1 MERTA
6 HASGR
11 SLPKL
16 HSSVQW
22 RHAEEEFF
30 KTGRAADVQI
40 ALGRIIDAIA
50 VDAYRATIEPVLPQ
64 GAVMLAAGGYG
75 RRELFPYATVDILVL
90 LEGESPWVSLREPLA
105 ECVRL
110 LWDAGLRLN
119 HTVRTVSE
127 CLEFRPQNIDLDINL
142 LDLRYL
148 SGDQALQAR
157 FENKWPAFLEKNG
170 SKLAQHL
177 AQHTYVRHA
186 KFQNTVHHREPDV
199 KDAPGGLRDWNLI
212 GWLSR
217 LAPEAA
223 QAAYS
228 GDALNQAGEFIS
240 AVRCFLHYQS
250 QGDRN
255 LLDAEAQERILAL
268 PNTGPAASHGAA
280 ATSNGGWAASNG
292 TSAISEWMREYFR
305 HAWVIFNEARRA
317 LGALEKPESTLVG
330 NFRDWRSRLSNSE
343 FTVSRERIFLRSPAQ
358 LESDPAV
365 VLRLLEFIGRHG
377 VAPAAETERRLEA
390 GRSAFAAYCAQPRP
404 LWATLESILSLPR
417 AAMAFRTL
425 QRVGLLAALSPEW
438 ASMVDRVD
446 TEPEHRYTVDEH
458 TLITLERATELA
470 SNTDPTLQRFAQLRS
485 EIENPAVLALA
496 LLFHSAGKGAGGGD
510 PVQLSAELAGQAME
524 RIRVPIEEQR
534 EVAFLIVHQM
544 DLAEV
549 MSGRDVDD
557 PATARQL
564 AERVGTIERLKL
576 LTVMTYGDLA
586 AVSSDAMT
594 PWRLERLWRAYDV
607 TRQELTRELET
618 ERIQEVPDSLPG
630 RPAFLKGFPV
640 RYLRAHSPAEIEAHM
655 RLYEESRPTGVAVQ
669 LDRVEGAY
677 LLTVIARDMPALFA
691 SFAGAISSF
700 GLDILKA
707 EAFSNTRGTILD
719 TFVFTDPQRTLELNP
734 SESERLLDLIRRVA
748 LGKTDGQRLL
758 RSRAQPDP
766 KKRSAPPQ
774 VHFDS
779 DACDTA
785 TLVEIIAED
794 RPGLLYNLAT
804 VFSST
809 ACNIDVVLIDTKG
822 HRAIDVFYVA
832 HEGLK
837 LSPDLQAALKEKL
850 LAVC

>member
-1 MERTA
+1 MEGMA
-6 HASGR
+6 DMGVR

-16 HSSVQW
+16 HSSAAW

-30 KTGRAADVQI
+30 KTGRAADVQT
-40 ALGRIIDAIA
+40 ALGRMVDAIA

-75 RRELFPYATVDILVL
+75 KRELFPYATVDILVL

-119 HTVRTVSE
+119 HTVRTLAE
-127 CLEFRPQNIDLDINL
+127 CLEFREQNIDLDINL

-148 SGDQALQAR
+148 AGDNALHER
-157 FENKWPAFLEKNG
+157 LENKWPAFLEKNG
-170 SKLAQHL
+170 ARLIEHL
-177 AQHTYVRHA
+177 ARHTRVRHA
-186 KFQNTVHHREPDV
+186 KFQNTIHHREPDI
-199 KDAPGGLRDWNLI
+199 KEAPGGLRDWNLI

-217 LAPEAA
+217 LAPEAVP
-223 QAAYS
+223 AAS
-228 GDALNQAGEFIS
+228 VHPGDRLNQAGEFFS
-240 AVRCFLHYQS
+240 TVRCFLHYQC
-250 QGDRN
+250 QTDRN
-255 LLDAEAQERILAL
+255 LLDAEAQERIRTQAFSRSKDV
-268 PNTGPAASHGAA
+268 P
-280 ATSNGGWAASNG
+280 
-292 TSAISEWMREYFR
+292 EWMREYFR
-305 HAWVIFNEARRA
+305 HAWAIFNEARRA
-317 LGALEKPESTLVG
+317 LSVLEKTESTLVT
-330 NFRDWRSRLSNSE
+330 NLRDWRSRLSNSE
-343 FTVSRERIFLRSPAQ
+343 FTVSRERIYLRSPAQ

-377 VAPAAETERRLEA
+377 IAPAPETERRLETA
-390 GRSAFAAYCAQPRP
+390 RSAFAAYCAQPRP
-404 LWATLESILSLPR
+404 LWASLESILCLPH
-417 AAMAFRTL
+417 AALAIRTL
-425 QRVGLLAALSPEW
+425 QRAGLLAALFPEW
-438 ASMVDRVD
+438 AAMVDRVD
-446 TEPEHRYTVDEH
+446 SEPEQRYTIDEH
-458 TLITLERATELA
+458 SLMTLERVTELR
-470 SNTDPTLQRFAQLRS
+470 SNADPTLQRFAQLLS
-485 EIENPAVLALA
+485 EIENPAGLAFA
-496 LLFHSAGKGAGGGD
+496 LLFHCAGKGGGTGD
-510 PVQLSAELAGQAME
+510 PVALSAELARQAME
-524 RIRVPIEEQR
+524 RIRVPVEERR
-534 EVAFLIVHQM
+534 EVNFLIEHQL
-544 DLAEV
+544 DLSDV
-549 MSGRDVDD
+549 MTGRDVED

-576 LTVMTYGDLA
+576 LTVTTYGDLA

-594 PWRLERLWRAYDV
+594 PWRLERLWRAYEV
-607 TRQELTRELET
+607 TQHELTRELET
-618 ERIQEVPDSLPG
+618 DRIQDVPDNLPG

-640 RYLRAHSPAEIEAHM
+640 RYLRAHSPAEIEEHA

-669 LDRVEGAY
+669 LDRIEGAY
-677 LLTVIARDMPALFA
+677 RLTVIARDMPALFA

-707 EAFSNTRGTILD
+707 EAFSNARGTILD
-719 TFVFTDPQRTLELNP
+719 TFVFADPQRTLELNP
-734 SESERLLDLIRRVA
+734 PESERLLDLIRRVA
-748 LGKTDGQRLL
+748 LGKTDGRRLL
-758 RSRAQPDP
+758 RNRAQADP
-766 KKRSAPPQ
+766 KKRSAPPR

-832 HEGLK
+832 HDGEK
-837 LSPDLQAALKEKL
+837 LSPELQATLKDKL

>member
-1 MERTA
+1 MGRMVDR
-6 HASGR
+6 SGR

-16 HSSVQW
+16 HSSAAW
-22 RHAEEEFF
+22 RQAEEEFF
-30 KTGRAADVQI
+30 KTGRAADVQTSL
-40 ALGRIIDAIA
+40 ARMIDAVA
-50 VDAYRATIEPVLPQ
+50 VEAYRTTIEPVLPQ

-75 RRELFPYATVDILVL
+75 KRELFPYATVDILVL

-127 CLEFRPQNIDLDINL
+127 CLEFREQSIDLDINL

-148 SGDQALQAR
+148 AGDRALLTR

-170 SKLAQHL
+170 PKLGQHL
-177 AQHTYVRHA
+177 STHTRLRHA
-186 KFQNTVHHREPDV
+186 KFQNTVHHREPDI
-199 KDAPGGLRDWNLI
+199 KEAPGGLRDWNLI

-217 LAPEAA
+217 LGVESAHLTD
-223 QAAYS
+223 Q
-228 GDALNQAGEFIS
+228 LQQAGEFLS
-240 AVRCFLHYQS
+240 VLRCFLHYQS
-250 QGDRN
+250 QSDRN
-255 LLDAEAQERILAL
+255 VLDLEAQERMLAR
-268 PNTGPAASHGAA
+268 PFSSVKAVPDF
-280 ATSNGGWAASNG
+280 
-292 TSAISEWMREYFR
+292 MREYFR
-305 HAWVIFNEARRA
+305 HAWVIFNQAHRA
-317 LGALEKPESTLVG
+317 LAALDKTESSLVG

-343 FTVSRERIFLRSPAQ
+343 FTVSRERIFLRTPAQ

-377 VAPAAETERRLEA
+377 LTPAPETERRLEA
-390 GRSAFAAYCAQPRP
+390 ARSAFAEYCAHPRP
-404 LWATLESILSLPR
+404 LWATLESVLALPR
-417 AAMAFRTL
+417 AALAMRTL
-425 QRVGLLAALSPEW
+425 QRAGLLSALFPEW
-438 ASMVDRVD
+438 SSMVDLVD

-458 TLITLERATELA
+458 TLMTVERATELG
-470 SNTDPTLQRFAQLRS
+470 SNTDPTRQRFAQLLS
-485 EIENPAVLALA
+485 EIENPAVLVFA
-496 LLFHSAGKGAGGGD
+496 LLFHSAGKGAGPGH
-510 PVQLSAELAGQAME
+510 PVELSIALANQAIE
-524 RIRVPIEEQR
+524 RIRVPAEEQR
-534 EVAFLIVHQM
+534 EVNFLIEHQL

-594 PWRLERLWRAYDV
+594 PWRLERLWRAYEV
-607 TRQELTRELET
+607 TQHELTRELET
-618 ERIQEVPDSLPG
+618 DRIQDVPDSLPG

-640 RYLRAHSPAEIEAHM
+640 RYLRSHSPAQIEEHM

-669 LDRVEGAY
+669 LDRIEGAY
-677 LLTVIARDMPALFA
+677 RLTVIARDMPALFA

-700 GLDILKA
+700 GLNILKA
-707 EAFSNTRGTILD
+707 EALSNTRGTILD
-719 TFVFTDPQRTLELNP
+719 TFVFADPQRTLDLNP

-758 RSRAQPDP
+758 RSRAQADP
-766 KKRSAPPQ
+766 KKRSSPPQ

-785 TLVEIIAED
+785 TLVEIVAED

-822 HRAIDVFYVA
+822 QRAIDVFYVA
-832 HEGLK
+832 HDGQK
-837 LSPDLQAALKEKL
+837 LSPELQATLKEKL

>member
-1 MERTA
+1 MDRIA
-6 HASGR
+6 DASGR

-16 HSSVQW
+16 HSSAAW
-22 RHAEEEFF
+22 RRAEEEFF
-30 KTGRAADVQI
+30 KTGRAVDVQT
-40 ALGRIIDAIA
+40 ALARMIDAIA
-50 VDAYRATIEPVLPQ
+50 VDAYRATIDPVLPQ

-75 RRELFPYATVDILVL
+75 KLELFPYATVDILVL

-127 CLEFRPQNIDLDINL
+127 CLEFREQNIDFDINL

-148 SGDQALQAR
+148 AGDQALHAR

-170 SKLAQHL
+170 GTMAQHL
-177 AQHTYVRHA
+177 SKHTRVRHA
-186 KFQNTVHHREPDV
+186 KFQNTVHHREPDI
-199 KDAPGGLRDWNLI
+199 KECPGGLRDWNLI

-217 LAPEAA
+217 LGVEGIHT
-223 QAAYS
+223 S
-228 GDALNQAGEFIS
+228 DELEQAGEFVY

-250 QGDRN
+250 GSDRN
-255 LLDAEAQERILAL
+255 LLDVEAQERILTKPFCRAKTV
-268 PNTGPAASHGAA
+268 P
-280 ATSNGGWAASNG
+280 
-292 TSAISEWMREYFR
+292 EWMREYFR

-317 LGALEKPESTLVG
+317 LGALDKAESTLVG

-358 LESDPAV
+358 PESDPAV

-377 VAPAAETERRLEA
+377 IAPAPETERRLEA
-390 GRSAFAAYCAQPRP
+390 ARSTFAAYCAQPRP
-404 LWATLESILSLPR
+404 LWATLESVLSLPR
-417 AAMAFRTL
+417 TAQAIRIL
-425 QRVGLLAALSPEW
+425 QRAGLLAALFPEW
-438 ASMVDRVD
+438 ATIVDLVD

-458 TLITLERATELA
+458 TLMTVERATELA
-470 SNTDPTLQRFAQLRS
+470 SNTDPTRQRFAQLLS
-485 EIENPAVLALA
+485 ELENPAVLVFA
-496 LLFHSAGKGAGGGD
+496 LLFHRCGKSASGD
-510 PVQLSAELAGQAME
+510 PVQLSLDLARQAME
-524 RIRVPIEEQR
+524 RIRMPGEEQR
-534 EVAFLIVHQM
+534 EVNFLIEHQL

-549 MSGRDVDD
+549 MNGRDVDD

-564 AERVGTIERLKL
+564 AQRVGTIERLKL
-576 LTVMTYGDLA
+576 LTVMTYSDLA
-586 AVSSDAMT
+586 AVSSEAMT
-594 PWRLERLWRAYDV
+594 PWRLEQLWRAYEV
-607 TRQELTRELET
+607 TQHELTRELET
-618 ERIQEVPDSLPG
+618 DRIQEVPDSVPG

-640 RYLRAHSPAEIEAHM
+640 RYLRAHSPAEIEEHM
-655 RLYEESRPTGVAVQ
+655 RLYEESRPTGVAVR
-669 LDRVEGAY
+669 LDRIEGAY
-677 LLTVIARDMPALFA
+677 RLTVIARDMPALFA
-691 SFAGAISSF
+691 SFAGALSSF

-707 EAFSNTRGTILD
+707 EAFSNARGTILD
-719 TFVFTDPQRTLELNP
+719 TFVFADPQRTLELNP
-734 SESERLLDLIRRVA
+734 PESERLLDLIRRVA

-758 RSRAQPDP
+758 RSRAQADP
-766 KKRSAPPQ
+766 KKRGTPPRVQ
-774 VHFDS
+774 FDS

-785 TLVEIIAED
+785 TLVEIVAED

-832 HEGLK
+832 HDGQK
-837 LSPDLQAALKEKL
+837 LSPELQATLKEKL